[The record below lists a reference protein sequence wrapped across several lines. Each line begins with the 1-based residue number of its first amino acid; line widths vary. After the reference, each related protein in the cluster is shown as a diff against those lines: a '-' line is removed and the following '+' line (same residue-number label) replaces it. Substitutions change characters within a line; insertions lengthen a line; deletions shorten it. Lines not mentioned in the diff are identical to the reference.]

1 MRVLH
6 VIGALDSGG
15 PEHQLR
21 LLVSH
26 LPHESEV
33 VTLSPPGA
41 VAAALRDAG
50 IPVHELTGRP
60 GLGAAG
66 RLRRIIRRGGFDLVH
81 LHVRGAYRPG
91 RLAARLAGVHRVTA
105 TEHDPTGDAGHVYAS
120 RLSRARTPRSAP
132 ALPPPGEQAGKQAG
146 DRDGEQAGERAGEH
160 AGRVVIAATAAIG
173 ARLHEWGVP
182 DERIAVIP
190 KAIDAGE
197 FRFDPRLR
205 AAARARLGIPAG
217 AAVVGGVGRL
227 EPAER
232 FDRLIRA
239 IGEVPGATLLL
250 VGEGPAR
257 EALEKLVAI
266 EGTANR
272 VVFAGA
278 VAHARE
284 MLCAMD
290 VFASPAEDTFG
301 LVVLEAIAAG
311 LPALYAECEPLG
323 PRPSSAGLKRLTPH
337 DRESLPRALRA
348 ELLCCEERH
357 FRRLPPRTAGP
368 CYDAAHMATEVDRVY
383 AALSTTRRNGGRRN
397 SHRNAT
403 NPR

>member
-50 IPVHELTGRP
+50 APVHELTGRS
-60 GLGAAG
+60 GLGTVG

-81 LHVRGAYRPG
+81 LHVRRAYRPG
-91 RLAARLAGVHRVTA
+91 RFAARLAGVHRVTA
-105 TEHDPTGDAGHVYAS
+105 TEHDPTGAAAHLYGGGS
-120 RLSRARTPRSAP
+120 
-132 ALPPPGEQAGKQAG
+132 
-146 DRDGEQAGERAGEH
+146 
-160 AGRVVIAATAAIG
+160 VIAATPAIG
-173 ARLHEWGVP
+173 ARLHERGLP

-197 FRFDPRLR
+197 FRFDPGLR
-205 AAARARLGIPAG
+205 AAARARLGIPPG

-257 EALEKLVAI
+257 EALEKLAAI

-278 VAHARE
+278 VAHAHE

-290 VFASPAEDTFG
+290 VFASPSEDTFG

-311 LPALYAECEPLG
+311 LPALYATCEPLG
-323 PRPSSAGLKRLTPH
+323 PRPSSAGLKRLTPQ

-348 ELLCCEERH
+348 GLLCCEERH
-357 FRRLPPRTAGP
+357 FRRRPPRTADP
-368 CYDAAHMATEVDRVY
+368 RYDAAHMATEVDRVY
-383 AALSTTRRNGGRRN
+383 AALSTTRRNGGRRS
-397 SHRNAT
+397 SHWNAT